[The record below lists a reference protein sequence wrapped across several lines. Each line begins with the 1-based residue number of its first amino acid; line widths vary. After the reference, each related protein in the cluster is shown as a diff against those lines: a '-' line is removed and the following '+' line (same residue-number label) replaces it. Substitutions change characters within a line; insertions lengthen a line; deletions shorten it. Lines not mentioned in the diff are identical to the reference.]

1 MGRTNEGRSPVRVM
15 VMAAEPWEL
24 SVVLVTWEGAG
35 ARRAPS
41 ETSPVLGPSWSS
53 AGGRGGASSDPI
65 SKCKWSHAE
74 IEKQKLNSFE
84 NLVILTT
91 TR

>member
-41 ETSPVLGPSWSS
+41 ETSPVLGPSLELCR
-53 AGGRGGASSDPI
+53 GQGRGFVR
-65 SKCKWSHAE
+65 SHF
-74 IEKQKLNSFE
+74 KVQM
-84 NLVILTT
+84 V